1 MTDSV
6 RKIEDKR
13 TVELI
18 KRINAGDSSALEHL
32 LDIYIPQLKA
42 FFRHINVSEAC
53 IDDLVQDTF
62 EKMLTKL
69 DTFDSEKKF
78 YSWLMVIGKNL
89 YIDQYRRKI
98 KCGEILSQTDFDL
111 EKANDPEEEA
121 VGNLSVEEIL
131 RSLDNS
137 ERYIVELRVFKKFS
151 FGDISELTGTPE
163 ATLRSKFF
171 RAMSK
176 LRRVL

>member
-1 MTDSV
+1 M
-6 RKIEDKR
+6 
-13 TVELI
+13 
-18 KRINAGDSSALEHL
+18 
-32 LDIYIPQLKA
+32 
-42 FFRHINVSEAC
+42 
-53 IDDLVQDTF
+53 
-62 EKMLTKL
+62 
-69 DTFDSEKKF
+69 
-78 YSWLMVIGKNL
+78 
-89 YIDQYRRKI
+89 
-98 KCGEILSQTDFDL
+98 

-121 VGNLSVEEIL
+121 VGKLSVEEIL